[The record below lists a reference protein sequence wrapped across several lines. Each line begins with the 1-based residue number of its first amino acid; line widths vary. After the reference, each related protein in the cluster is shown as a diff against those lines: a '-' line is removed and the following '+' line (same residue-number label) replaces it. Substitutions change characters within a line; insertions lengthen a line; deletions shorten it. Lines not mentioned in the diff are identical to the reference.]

1 MSFRHLTQHEVH
13 DIIRSFNAGETK
25 SQIALRYGIDH
36 STVIY
41 HIRKHERLG
50 SFSSDVYAVVAVQE
64 PKPCIHPSSKC
75 LVCGLPQDELRRL
88 EREQIRNLTQR
99 LREAQERLRTHGIPV
114 E

>member
-1 MSFRHLTQHEVH
+1 MGFRHLSQSEVH
-13 DIIRSFNAGETK
+13 DIIRSFNDGETK

-50 SFSSDVYAVVAVQE
+50 SYSSDVYAVVAVE
-64 PKPCIHPSSKC
+64 PKPCIHPSMKC
-75 LVCGLPQDELRRL
+75 LVCGRAQDELRRE
-88 EREQIRNLTQR
+88 ERQLIRDLQNR
-99 LREAQERLRTHGIPV
+99 LKIAQERLKTHGIPV

>member
-1 MSFRHLTQHEVH
+1 MSFRHLSQSEVH
-13 DIIRSFNAGETK
+13 DILRSFDAGETK
-25 SQIALRYGIDH
+25 SQIATRYGIDH

-41 HIRKHERLG
+41 HIRKHERRG
-50 SFSSDVYAVVAVQE
+50 SLSSDVYAVVAVRE

-88 EREQIRNLTQR
+88 EREQIRELTSKLQM
-99 LREAQERLRTHGIPV
+99 AQERLRMNGIPV